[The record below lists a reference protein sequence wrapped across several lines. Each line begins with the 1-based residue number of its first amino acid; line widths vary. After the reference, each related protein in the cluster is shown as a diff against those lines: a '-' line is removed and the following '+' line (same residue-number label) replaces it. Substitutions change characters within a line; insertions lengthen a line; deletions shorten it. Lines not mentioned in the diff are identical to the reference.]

1 MRKGDQSYKSRF
13 YAKPRG
19 AEYEKVMKDG
29 AFPDKYRWCKWIL
42 ILTMIIL
49 SVRLWHLQIMQGNE
63 MRRQSEMNRIRIKKI
78 IAPRGVIYDK
88 MGRVL
93 ADTRPSFNLYITPE
107 DIKDFNQTIDGLAAL
122 LDLDREEIIDKLKA
136 ASGFPSSFPVK
147 IKSDISMDE
156 LAKVEAN
163 RVYLPGAGIQI
174 EPKRNYPYGTMMAHM
189 LGYVSEIS
197 NEELKKKEYKT
208 YSPGD
213 YIGKYG
219 LEKMYEPYLRG
230 IDGEKR
236 VEVDAMGREVR
247 TLDMKEPIAGNS
259 MYLNVN
265 LDVQMVIEKM
275 LEGKRGG
282 CIALEPKSGAVVALV
297 SRPAFNPNT
306 FASGITKKE
315 WRAIQTDKTYPLQ
328 NRVIQGRYPPGS
340 TFKVLT
346 ALMALQEG
354 IINEH
359 SSFSCGGG
367 FPFGNRVFKCWK
379 KGGHG
384 SVNVRRGIIESCDVF
399 FYNIGLKLGID
410 RIHKAGD
417 AVGLG
422 KPTGIDLPSEASGLV
437 PSSEWKKKTY
447 GVPWY
452 EGETVSVAIGQ
463 GAVWLTPI
471 QLAQLSSF
479 VANEGI
485 AFKPQ
490 LVNKILG
497 PDGKTLKTFTP
508 VITVDMKLKKDIF
521 RIVKEGMQGVVNEPN
536 GTAYGSRIQNVH
548 MSGKTG
554 TAQSSTLEGNRNLGD
569 HAWFIAFAPSEDPGI
584 AVSVLVEHGGHGSS
598 VSAPVAKAV
607 AEALFTV
614 RPEIKEAKAGASR

>member
-1 MRKGDQSYKSRF
+1 
-13 YAKPRG
+13 
-19 AEYEKVMKDG
+19 
-29 AFPDKYRWCKWIL
+29 
-42 ILTMIIL
+42 
-49 SVRLWHLQIMQGNE
+49 
-63 MRRQSEMNRIRIKKI
+63 
-78 IAPRGVIYDK
+78 
-88 MGRVL
+88 
-93 ADTRPSFNLYITPE
+93 
-107 DIKDFNQTIDGLAAL
+107 
-122 LDLDREEIIDKLKA
+122 
-136 ASGFPSSFPVK
+136 
-147 IKSDISMDE
+147 
-156 LAKVEAN
+156 
-163 RVYLPGAGIQI
+163 
-174 EPKRNYPYGTMMAHM
+174 
-189 LGYVSEIS
+189 
-197 NEELKKKEYKT
+197 
-208 YSPGD
+208 
-213 YIGKYG
+213 
-219 LEKMYEPYLRG
+219 
-230 IDGEKR
+230 
-236 VEVDAMGREVR
+236 
-247 TLDMKEPIAGNS
+247 
-259 MYLNVN
+259 
-265 LDVQMVIEKM
+265 MVIEKM

-297 SRPAFNPNT
+297 SRPAFDPNT

>member
-1 MRKGDQSYKSRF
+1 
-13 YAKPRG
+13 
-19 AEYEKVMKDG
+19 MKDG

-297 SRPAFNPNT
+297 SRPAFDPNT